1 MRRMSSTHEWMSP
14 ASTVLATLGD
24 RGAILVLDGA
34 VGDADAATL
43 AQGAGLE
50 LAEVHARSWGNITD
64 GVARA
69 CAPEFL
75 PGPHGGGDLGFCADA
90 AGEGVGAA
98 RAWRSLQLRWS
109 GVGESDGLPMPPDDQ
124 GFRRCTEILAR
135 ILSEIGAVS
144 GRFVLVRNASQMD
157 EGSTRAFTSLLAGR
171 GGAGWVLALEGP
183 IEHALHVEAMIGTVE
198 RAADDGARVARLTPP
213 PPADD
218 DGPNLPQRGSSV
230 ELLDILA
237 AAPGCLPID
246 VVGSASL
253 AAYRGMSPRSGWLD
267 LQGLLDSGRASADG
281 PVIRLAGDW
290 TPSTDPDSA
299 VARADCRALR
309 TSVEEVLPSDSPLA
323 ATLSAELAI
332 AGGARDAADQAAS
345 AGRAAL
351 GAGDARAAAR
361 WLSRARGSS
370 DAEVPALRARAA
382 RQSGDAEEA
391 RRLALEG
398 LQTGPGADVSS
409 LLHLEAALAALA
421 TGRVAASRRHAADA
435 AAAADTIDQPPLTAA
450 CKLLLGQMQEE
461 DGDYGTAA
469 KTLGAAAQAAERAGL
484 GPEAARALAWRA
496 VCMGKAGAG
505 PRAMKELQLARERAA
520 DPDDPHPAALD
531 VRVLMGLVFRDS
543 GSRENAR
550 KALAMAATKAAEH
563 ADPVREA
570 DARLLLAKFFLE
582 AIPIRG
588 PERGEALRAGRE
600 AADAVIQIARGMGR
614 ADLEAEG
621 EALLGELSYRAED
634 WASALGSLTRQGVL
648 WALVGRANQQVD
660 VAIRRSRL
668 TGRKGDHEGAFK
680 AANEALMLATKRRLP
695 EQSAQAQLA
704 RADALQMLDR
714 SSDALAALSEAQRI
728 FTGLG
733 DGFAA
738 QAAAAEERARNLVA
752 EARG

>member
-1 MRRMSSTHEWMSP
+1 MRGMSNTHEWMSP
-14 ASTVLATLGD
+14 AQGVLASVGD
-24 RGAILVLDGA
+24 RGAILVLEGPASSDDLAALAEGA
-34 VGDADAATL
+34 D
-43 AQGAGLE
+43 LE
-50 LAEVHARSWGNITD
+50 LVEVHAASWGSITD

-75 PGPHGGGDLGFCADA
+75 PGPTGGGDLGFCADA
-90 AGEGVGAA
+90 AGSGVGAA
-98 RAWRSLQLRWS
+98 RAWQDLQARWS
-109 GVGESDGLPMPPDDQ
+109 GAVDGDALAMPPDDQ

-135 ILSEIGAVS
+135 ILAEIGEVG
-144 GRFVLVRNASQMD
+144 GRFVVVRDAAKFD
-157 EGSTRAFTSLLAGR
+157 EGSARAFTSLLAGR
-171 GGAGWVLALEGP
+171 DGSGWVLALEGD
-183 IEHALHVEAMIGTVE
+183 IEHALQVQAMIGTVE
-198 RAADDGARVARLTPP
+198 RACADGDRVARLQPP
-213 PPADD
+213 PPEDG
-218 DGPNLPQRGSSV
+218 DGPNLPKRGSAV
-230 ELLDILA
+230 ELLDVLA
-237 AAPGCLPID
+237 AAPGCLPAE

-253 AAYRGMSPRSGWLD
+253 AAYRGTSPRSGWLD
-267 LQGLLDSGRASADG
+267 LQGLLDAGRAVLDG
-281 PVIRLAGDW
+281 PVVRLTGGW
-290 TPSTDPDSA
+290 TPSTDDDSA

-309 TSVEEVLPSDSPLA
+309 DAVVEVLPSDSPIA
-323 ATLSAELAI
+323 AAIGASLAI
-332 AGGARDAADQAAS
+332 AGGAPDAADRAAA

-351 GAGDARAAAR
+351 AAGDARAAAR
-361 WLSRARGSS
+361 WLSAAGGST
-370 DAEVPALRARAA
+370 DAELPALRTRAA

-398 LQTGPGADVSS
+398 LKAGPAHDVSGK
-409 LLHLEAALAALA
+409 LHLEAALAAVS
-421 TGRVAASRRHAADA
+421 TGRVAAARRHAAEAAEASDA
-435 AAAADTIDQPPLTAA
+435 IDDAPLASAT
-450 CKLLLGQMQEE
+450 KLLLGQMQEE
-461 DGDYGTAA
+461 DGDYGAAA
-469 KTLGAAAQAAERAGL
+469 KTLGEAAQAAERWGM

-550 KALAMAATKAAEH
+550 KALTMAATKAGEH

-570 DARLLLAKFFLE
+570 EARLLLAKFFLE

-588 PERGEALRAGRE
+588 PERGEALRDGRE
-600 AADAVIQIARGMGR
+600 AAEAVIRIARGMGR

-634 WASALGSLTRQGVL
+634 WAGALGSLDRQGVL

-660 VAIRRSRL
+660 VAIRRYRL

-680 AANEALMLATKRRLP
+680 AANEALMLATRRRLP

-714 SSDALAALSEAQRI
+714 SSDALAALAEAQRI

-738 QAAAAEERARNLVA
+738 QASAAEERARNLVA